1 MTDYVYKNQRF
12 SDPAIDRQIDELVR
26 RTNATLD
33 AITAHSALTEAH
45 GATGAVVGATN
56 TQTLTNK
63 TLTDPVIA
71 KIVSPADLE
80 IDCGTSKTLKLLDPV
95 WDDIQFPTSGAKVP
109 AANFPTWEAFTP
121 NTSEYS
127 FAVNDYL
134 DLSANEMAHWW
145 KEGTDVRIHLHS
157 TTKAANVSGSNQYAK
172 YTVWVSYADVDAVW
186 TETSVTAELTIPTA
200 TAALTHKLLSVGVIS
215 LPGLKIGTQVKIR
228 VKRIA
233 ATGGTEYPG
242 NIFVTQIG
250 VHAEKDTM
258 GSRTV
263 GTK

>member
-1 MTDYVYKNQRF
+1 MTEYVYKNQRF

-26 RTNATLD
+26 HTNATLD
-33 AITAHSALTEAH
+33 SILAHAALTEAH
-45 GATGAVVGATN
+45 GATGAVVGTTN
-56 TQTLTNK
+56 VQTLTNK

-80 IDCGTSKTLKLLDPV
+80 IDCGASKTLKLLDSV
-95 WDDIQFPTSGAKVP
+95 WDDIQFAISGAKVP
-109 AANFPTWEAFTP
+109 AANFPNWETFTA

-127 FAVNDYL
+127 FAVNDYI

-145 KEGTDVRIHLHS
+145 KEGTDARIHLHA
-157 TTKAANVSGSNQYAK
+157 TTKAANASGSDRFAK
-172 YTVWVSYADVDAVW
+172 FTVWVSYADVDAVW
-186 TETSVTAELTIPTA
+186 VEVPVTAELTIPTG
-200 TAALTHKLLSVGVIS
+200 TAALTHKLLSVGTVS
-215 LPGLKIGTQVKIR
+215 LPGLKVGTQVKIR
-228 VKRIA
+228 IKRIA

-242 NIFVTQIG
+242 NIFITQVG

-263 GTK
+263 GAK

>member
-1 MTDYVYKNQRF
+1 MTVYVKKNQRF

-26 RTNATLD
+26 HTNATLD
-33 AITAHSALTEAH
+33 SINAHAALTAAH
-45 GATGAVVGATN
+45 GATGAVVGTTN

-63 TLTDPVIA
+63 TLTDPVIS

-80 IDCGTSKTLKLLDPV
+80 LDCGANKTLKLLDSV

-109 AANFPTWEAFTP
+109 AANFPTWETFTA

-127 FAVNDYL
+127 FAVDDYI
-134 DLSANEMAHWW
+134 DLPANEMAHWW
-145 KEGTDVRIHLHS
+145 KEGTDVGIHLHS

-172 YTVWVSYADVDAVW
+172 FTVWVSYADVDAVW
-186 TETSVTAELTIPTA
+186 AEVAVTAELTIPTA
-200 TAALTHKLLSVGVIS
+200 TEALTHKLLSVGTVS
-215 LPGLKIGTQVKIR
+215 LPGLKVETQVKIR

-233 ATGGTEYPG
+233 ATGGTEYAG
-242 NIFVTQIG
+242 NIFLTQVG

-263 GTK
+263 GAK